1 MVQNGIVENYSTLQS
16 ELVARGHRFDS
27 QTDTEVIPHLI
38 EEAIDAGFGLED
50 SVRRMLG
57 ATKGAL
63 ALLVASARH
72 PGTMVAVRNG
82 NAGGLVIG
90 LGERETF
97 VASDL
102 PALIPLTSSVMFMSA
117 GEFAVITADEVQL
130 KTLNGEPINQE
141 PTDVVQNPMTA
152 AKGEFKH
159 FMFKEIMDQ
168 PEALTDAIRGRVDLD
183 SPGLLLEEL
192 DGISGR
198 LRNVRRVIL
207 TGCGTSY
214 HAALVGR
221 HYFESLTRLPV
232 EVEIASELR
241 YRNVAIGPDDLVV
254 SLTQSGETA
263 DTLGAME
270 QMGRST
276 DLQIVITNVTG
287 SQATRIAP
295 ATMEMRAG
303 LEWVSRR
310 RRRSRP
316 RWCVSTCSRCMSE
329 I

>member
-1 MVQNGIVENYSTLQS
+1 MCGIMGYVGERQAAPIVLDGLSRLEYRGYDSAGLAVMQPSEAFATHKAVGKLSALHEALEGGVPSGVLGLGHMRWATHGPPNVPNAHPHLDCSGRVAVVQNGIVENYSTLQS

-130 KTLNGEPINQE
+130 KTLNGEPINRE

-152 AKGEFKH
+152 AKGE
-159 FMFKEIMDQ
+159 
-168 PEALTDAIRGRVDLD
+168 
-183 SPGLLLEEL
+183 
-192 DGISGR
+192 
-198 LRNVRRVIL
+198 
-207 TGCGTSY
+207 CTSC
-214 HAALVGR
+214 
-221 HYFESLTRLPV
+221 SK
-232 EVEIASELR
+232 
-241 YRNVAIGPDDLVV
+241 
-254 SLTQSGETA
+254 
-263 DTLGAME
+263 
-270 QMGRST
+270 RSW
-276 DLQIVITNVTG
+276 IN
-287 SQATRIAP
+287 
-295 ATMEMRAG
+295 
-303 LEWVSRR
+303 
-310 RRRSRP
+310 RRRSRTRSVDAWTLIP
-316 RWCVSTCSRCMSE
+316 RGSFLKNWTEFPGACATYAG
-329 I
+329 